1 MLRRLSWSISSRV
14 HSKVSAPKRFL
25 RSLNPLP
32 QLRTHQQR
40 TTLRQY
46 LHHAETMPAFLPFKH
61 DRGRKPLVGEG
72 ESNEKASR
80 YSLALALTGG
90 FFGFA
95 QTFEEEMRQEKL
107 RFQQFQTG
115 QLQQVSLEKLQT
127 QEVSFEEMRQVKI
140 DYRAFVTAQQQA
152 KRVVAEA
159 EEMKRVKRDYRAFL
173 AEQHRQ
179 PVVAA
184 RNAP

>member
-1 MLRRLSWSISSRV
+1 MKKQVVTL
-14 HSKVSAPKRFL
+14 
-25 RSLNPLP
+25 LP
-32 QLRTHQQR
+32 
-40 TTLRQY
+40 
-46 LHHAETMPAFLPFKH
+46 
-61 DRGRKPLVGEG
+61 
-72 ESNEKASR
+72 
-80 YSLALALTGG
+80 LALTGG

-107 RFQQFQTG
+107 RFHQFQSG
-115 QLQQVSLEKLQT
+115 QH
-127 QEVSFEEMRQVKI
+127 QEVIPEVAQHQVTSFEEEMRQVKL

-152 KRVVAEA
+152 KRVITEA
-159 EEMKRVKRDYRAFL
+159 EEMKQVKRDYRAFL